1 MRCTAHRKDF
11 VGGCNWCGSKLC
23 EKCISK
29 AEGKKLYCSK
39 CVPLLGGLRRT
50 TVPVLPQNPVTV
62 TIMADGNVHF
72 QPRED

>member
-1 MRCTAHRKDF
+1 MRCAAHRRDF
-11 VGGCNWCGSKLC
+11 VGDCNWCGNKLC
-23 EKCISK
+23 EVCVAK

-50 TVPVLPQNPVTV
+50 TIPALPQKPVKV
-62 TIMADGNVHF
+62 TITSDGGVHF